1 MQTALDYSSQLVLVY
16 LYHQLCLCAVWYMI
30 TSRTTEEALIRQQS
44 RPLIRVLTYISTYN
58 NLETINYEEQV

>member
-1 MQTALDYSSQLVLVY
+1 
-16 LYHQLCLCAVWYMI
+16 MI